1 MEWVTI
7 YDIGQPQ
14 VIIWDEVIIVG
25 ICLLIFLWFFL
36 ELNFGEYYK
45 KENAR
50 KRNRALIIV
59 CLLIG
64 IGMSCVI
71 FDWFDYKVM
80 AYNPYEKAY
89 NEGDYE
95 IAEGIPED
103 VNWLPK
109 SEQAVWFS
117 VDGISIDVIDFR
129 TLKEARDAAK
139 LLDGNHLVRVYYYAD
154 ETDDPYD
161 QAYRA
166 RCWAFRM
173 DILMEQEENG

>member
-1 MEWVTI
+1 MAHR
-7 YDIGQPQ
+7 
-14 VIIWDEVIIVG
+14 
-25 ICLLIFLWFFL
+25 L
-36 ELNFGEYYK
+36 EK
-45 KENAR
+45 
-50 KRNRALIIV
+50 
-59 CLLIG
+59 
-64 IGMSCVI
+64 
-71 FDWFDYKVM
+71 
-80 AYNPYEKAY
+80 
-89 NEGDYE
+89 
-95 IAEGIPED
+95 D

-166 RCWAFRM
+166 RCWAFRV

>member
-103 VNWLPK
+103 VNWHR
-109 SEQAVWFS
+109 SNHYVRFT
-117 VDGISIDVIDFR
+117 VDGIRTDAVDFR
-129 TLKEARDAAK
+129 TIKGEHDAK
-139 LLDGNHLVRVYYYAD
+139 NWLDGNNRVRVYYYAE
-154 ETDDPYD
+154 ETDDPYN
-161 QAYRA
+161 QAY
-166 RCWAFRM
+166 WGIYWVFRV
-173 DILMEQEENG
+173 DVLMEQENAG